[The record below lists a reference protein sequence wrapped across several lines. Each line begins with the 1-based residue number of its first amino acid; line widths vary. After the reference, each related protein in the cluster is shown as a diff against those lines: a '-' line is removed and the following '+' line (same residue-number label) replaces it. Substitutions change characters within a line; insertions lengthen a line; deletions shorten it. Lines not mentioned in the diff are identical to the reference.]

1 MPELITS
8 RKFLLDAIR
17 AAGGPVRTSDAE
29 RMLADSTWSCHR
41 NTARK
46 RLRSLAGAGLL
57 VAGVDT
63 DGRTVYTPASGTEAR
78 S

>member
-1 MPELITS
+1 VSDLLTS
-8 RKFLLDAIR
+8 RAFLLDAIR
-17 AAGGPVRTSDAE
+17 TAGGPVRTSDAE

-46 RLRSLAGAGLL
+46 RLRGLTRAGFLAVG
-57 VAGVDT
+57 T
-63 DGRTVYTPASGTEAR
+63 DSEGRQVYTLVSGEDDH

>member
-1 MPELITS
+1 MSDLITS
-8 RKFLLDAIR
+8 RTFLLGAIR
-17 AAGGPVRTSDAE
+17 AADGPVRTSDAE

-46 RLRSLAGAGLL
+46 RLRGLTRAGFLA
-57 VAGVDT
+57 VAT
-63 DGRTVYTPASGTEAR
+63 DSEGRQVYTLVSGEDGQ